1 MPTAANLLRGHEGGN
16 HLASM
21 DSPTAFVAV
30 ALAAVS
36 WDGVLSRAG
45 SRALRHELDYRVP
58 FNAMSDGE
66 MIALFDR
73 LLSEMRAEGAKA
85 LAIRAARV
93 LDPHQRCTAFAVAAE
108 IMRSDGELVAEERQ
122 ILDDLATEL
131 AISASDST
139 KVLEV
144 MDMLHASLEGSA
156 VPA

>member
-1 MPTAANLLRGHEGGN
+1 
-16 HLASM
+16 M

-45 SRALRHELDYRVP
+45 SRALRHELDYRAP
-58 FNAMSDGE
+58 FSTMSDGE

-73 LLSEMRAEGAKA
+73 LLSEMRAEGAKSLMA
-85 LAIRAARV
+85 RAAKV
-93 LDPHQRCTAFAVAAE
+93 LDSHQRRTAFAVAAE
-108 IMRSDGELVAEERQ
+108 IMRSDGELVPEERL
-122 ILDDLATEL
+122 ILDDLAAGLE
-131 AISASDST
+131 ISSADRA

>member
-1 MPTAANLLRGHEGGN
+1 
-16 HLASM
+16 M

-45 SRALRHELDYRVP
+45 SRALRHELDYRAP
-58 FNAMSDGE
+58 FNAMSDGA

-85 LAIRAARV
+85 LMARAARV
-93 LDPHQRCTAFAVAAE
+93 LDPHQRRTAFAVAAE

-122 ILDDLATEL
+122 ILDDLATGLE
-131 AISASDST
+131 ISAGDST

-144 MDMLHASLEGSA
+144 MDMLHASLEGTP